1 MRSQKRTRAASER
14 VGESEAR
21 SPSGHNDPRIDAYI
35 RKAPAFAKPILQR
48 FRKAVHAGCPAVIET
63 MKWQN
68 PAFDYKGPLA
78 GMAAFK
84 AHCAVGFWKGSL
96 MTSRIKGVNTMG
108 PFARLDSIDDLPDE
122 RQLVAMVEEAAALND
137 AGVKIVRTRAPKPP
151 PKAPAFLIAAL
162 KKNKQAWAHWDAFP
176 PSHKREYIEWITG
189 AKQEE
194 TRVRRLEK
202 AIAQIAQGKSQN
214 WKYER

>member
-1 MRSQKRTRAASER
+1 VPTKDA
-14 VGESEAR
+14 
-21 SPSGHNDPRIDAYI
+21 RIDAYI
-35 RKAPAFAKPILQR
+35 EKAQPFAKPILQR
-48 FRKAVHAGCPAVIET
+48 FRKAVHAGCPGVVET
-63 MKWQN
+63 IKWQN

-84 AHCAVGFWKGSL
+84 AHCAVGFWKESL
-96 MTSRIKGVNTMG
+96 MKAGLRAARTMG
-108 PFARLDSIDDLPDE
+108 PFARVESIDQLPDE
-122 RQLVAMVEEAAALND
+122 KKLVAMVKEAAALNE
-137 AGVKIVRTRAPKPP
+137 AGVKIVRNRTPKPP
-151 PKAPAFLIAAL
+151 PKAPAFLLAAL
-162 KKNKQAWAHWDAFP
+162 KKNTQAWRHWKTFP

-202 AIAQIAQGKSQN
+202 AIAQIAAGKSQN